1 MRLSKKYIFNIL
13 LVISLTAI
21 AMYFSLRGNFAQ
33 VADAIRRMN
42 PFMLILVLCWGLL
55 FTAVWGV
62 SYQVL
67 GALYKKKYS
76 LWEGICVSF
85 VGTFFAGI
93 TPSSTGGQFGQIYVL
108 KKQGI
113 NYSDGASLLWADF
126 IIYQTTMM
134 IYVTILFALRF
145 SHYANLSGWF
155 WIVFAGYIV
164 NLIVIIGLYTMA
176 LFPKVYIR
184 LSGWAARLL
193 GKMHLIKDP
202 KKQELSWTEQVENFT
217 VQIKKLSSNWPAII
231 KCMIVNF
238 LRLSLYFSLPFII
251 ARGLSIELPFS
262 SLIDVLAL
270 ASFVTMAN
278 SFIPLPGASGGTEVV
293 FTLLFRGMMGALTGA
308 VMLLWRFSSYYIP
321 VITGA
326 IVFIVFKN
334 HQDHLKEMAAAAPGV
349 PDRVPAPS
357 SAASAGVPSASAG
370 QKTDALRR
378 PDDSADG
385 RKDEVNKS

>member
-1 MRLSKKYIFNIL
+1 MRLNKKYIFNIL
-13 LVISLTAI
+13 LVIALTSV
-21 AMYFSLRGNFAQ
+21 AMYFSLRGSFSE
-33 VADAIRRMN
+33 VVDAISRMN
-42 PFMLILVLCWGLL
+42 PLMLVMVLCWGLL

-67 GALYKKKYS
+67 GSLYKKKYS
-76 LWEGICVSF
+76 LIEGIIVAF

-108 KKQGI
+108 RKQGI
-113 NYSDGASLLWADF
+113 DYSDGASLLWADF

-155 WIVFAGYIV
+155 WIVFAGYFV
-164 NLIVIIGLYTMA
+164 NLCVIIGLYTMA

-184 LSGWAARLL
+184 LAVWGAKVLS
-193 GKMHLIKDP
+193 KMHILKDP
-202 KKQELSWTEQVENFT
+202 EHQVKVWTEQVTGFT
-217 VQIKKLSSNWPAII
+217 TEIKHLSSNWTCIF
-231 KCMIVNF
+231 KCMIINF
-238 LRLSLYFSLPFII
+238 LRLSLYFSLPYII
-251 ARGLSIELPFS
+251 AQGLGINLPITD
-262 SLIDVLAL
+262 LIDVLAL

-293 FTLLFRGMMGALTGA
+293 FTLLFKNLLGTLTGA

-326 IVFIVFKN
+326 LIFILFKN
-334 HQDHLKEMAAAAPGV
+334 KMDKEKFEKVHPQGVSDSSSPKTAENPGSTEGTASV
-349 PDRVPAPS
+349 SLAGSPAP
-357 SAASAGVPSASAG
+357 AG
-370 QKTDALRR
+370 QPGKEKAVAH
-378 PDDSADG
+378 S
-385 RKDEVNKS
+385 